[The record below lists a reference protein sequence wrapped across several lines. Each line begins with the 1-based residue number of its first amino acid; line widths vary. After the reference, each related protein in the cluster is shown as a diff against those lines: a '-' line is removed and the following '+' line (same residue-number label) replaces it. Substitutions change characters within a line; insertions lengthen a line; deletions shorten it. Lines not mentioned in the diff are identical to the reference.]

1 MNNGIVVSVSSV
13 FNKNYDIEHNHMYKQ
28 LSYSLN
34 TLRKVNKNISVK
46 VYYSYKKELPK
57 NHSVYFPE
65 DPNTEFI
72 FFENNVSPDWHS
84 DFWSAEIVE
93 HRWINAFKALED
105 FNFDNIIN
113 MDTDTQ
119 FFIDP
124 EVLFEKYGN
133 TEFLW
138 SREDTCDD
146 LTKTLKIYPA
156 INDGITVISKNILK
170 HKNMCLSSMKQ
181 YINYTLE
188 KYKTLLSEKDY
199 HQLPW
204 VIIQYSVFDY
214 FSSRNLHRYFD
225 KDDVLMH
232 IEDKKD
238 THIIH
243 HYFSSNSKK
252 FLPEWPAEEI
262 PIII

>member
-1 MNNGIVVSVSSV
+1 VKNGIVVSMVLDEKIS
-13 FNKNYDIEHNHMYKQ
+13 IEHNHMYKQ
-28 LSYSLN
+28 LSHSLN
-34 TLRKVNKNISVK
+34 TLRKINKDISVK
-46 VYYSYKKELPK
+46 IYYSYKPGLPDS
-57 NHSVYFPE
+57 HSVYFPE

-72 FFENNVSPDWHS
+72 QFDNIISLDWHPG
-84 DFWSAEIVE
+84 FWSAGVVE
-93 HRWINAFKALED
+93 HRWVNAFRGLED
-105 FNFDNIIN
+105 FDFDNIIN
-113 MDTDTQ
+113 MDTDTE
-119 FFIDP
+119 FFRDP
-124 EVLFEKYGN
+124 EELFEKYGN

-170 HKNMCLSSMKQ
+170 HKNMCLSSMKH

-199 HQLPW
+199 YQLPW

-232 IEDKKD
+232 VEDKKD
-238 THIIH
+238 THVVR
-243 HYFSSNSKK
+243 HYFSSNSSK
-252 FLPEWPAEEI
+252 FLPVWLGGTQ
-262 PIII
+262 